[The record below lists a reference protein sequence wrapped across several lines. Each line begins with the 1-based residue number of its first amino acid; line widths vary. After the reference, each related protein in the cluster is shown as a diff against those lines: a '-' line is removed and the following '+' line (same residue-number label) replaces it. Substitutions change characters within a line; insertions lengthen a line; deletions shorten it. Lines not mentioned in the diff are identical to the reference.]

1 MGLSISRSIVEAHGG
16 HLWAENN
23 QDRGVTFHLVLPIFS
38 DVYIPTQIGTHS
50 AGKTTLVPIEIGN
63 CSEANRHPCLG

>member
-23 QDRGVTFHLVLPIFS
+23 PDRGVTFHLVLPVCADAEKRS
-38 DVYIPTQIGTHS
+38 DDAYDGLF
-50 AGKTTLVPIEIGN
+50 G
-63 CSEANRHPCLG
+63 

>member
-23 QDRGVTFHLVLPIFS
+23 QDRGATFHLVLPVFA
-38 DVYIPTQIGTHS
+38 DAENIPAS
-50 AGKTTLVPIEIGN
+50 PA
-63 CSEANRHPCLG
+63 